1 MRKLSTSL
9 PLGLSHWWV
18 VSLFESVIVL
28 IDLDISQ
35 IYRNFAVQ
43 LSIEVPFHGFCGVLD
58 V

>member
-1 MRKLSTSL
+1 MRKLST
-9 PLGLSHWWV
+9 GLSLGPSHWRV
-18 VSLFESVIVL
+18 VSLFESVRVL
-28 IDLDISQ
+28 IDLDIPQ